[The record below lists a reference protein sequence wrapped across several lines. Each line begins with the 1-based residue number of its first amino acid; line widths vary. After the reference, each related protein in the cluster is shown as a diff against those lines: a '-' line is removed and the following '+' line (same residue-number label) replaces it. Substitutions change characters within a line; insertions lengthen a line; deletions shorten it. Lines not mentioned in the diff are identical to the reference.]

1 MRALLESDL
10 THDVIGGFYEVYR
23 TLGFGFLERIYQAAL
38 EEELRLRGHKIAR
51 QVPVA
56 VAYKRVLIGTQRVDM
71 IVDGRVVVEI
81 KSSYELPATSS
92 RQLFNYLSA
101 TNLQV
106 GLLLHF
112 GPQPNFQRVV
122 RSTPR

>member
-56 VAYKRVLIGTQRVDM
+56 VAYKGVLIGTQR
-71 IVDGRVVVEI
+71 
-81 KSSYELPATSS
+81 
-92 RQLFNYLSA
+92 
-101 TNLQV
+101 
-106 GLLLHF
+106 
-112 GPQPNFQRVV
+112 
-122 RSTPR
+122 ST